1 MRHHKTIEQSVIN
14 FIKDNDLLCD
24 AKKILIGL
32 SGGADSVFALHF
44 FKKFLKKYKIEIT
57 AVHINHLL
65 RGEESERDEK
75 FCSELCKSWDIDFH
89 SSKVNVKNFAKK
101 NKNSI
106 EEAARILRYK
116 QFQKVANKN
125 KCDLIVT
132 AHNND
137 DNTETVLL
145 NIVSGSGIRGLS
157 GIPVKRENII
167 RPFICLSKMEMETYL
182 INNNIKF
189 VVDSSNKNLDIN
201 RNFLRKE
208 IIPSLKKNLNPSL
221 DKVILNSSFVLRD
234 QIKLLDFFLNDI
246 INRIVEISENK
257 ILISVE
263 ELKKYPKE
271 ILGELFLKIFQE
283 KLTLD
288 FSYDTFSK
296 LEKLLKSQTG
306 ISIELGKSLIGIKE
320 RNSII
325 LAPKENEETFE
336 KEVFI
341 NDEIFIGNSIISI
354 KSVKKIP
361 DYSKNKNIEYISG
374 DLINDRMLIRNWN
387 KGDKIK
393 LLGMKGTKRV
403 SDVLTDLKVPVIER
417 KKQLVLLNDKEIVWI
432 IGKKISENYKITSN
446 TKKKLKLC
454 LS

>member
-75 FCSELCKSWDIDFH
+75 FCSELCKSWDIDFY

-101 NKNSI
+101 NKKSI

-283 KLTLD
+283 KLNLD
-288 FSYDTFSK
+288 FSYDTFCK
-296 LEKLLKSQTG
+296 IEKLLKSQTG

-354 KSVKKIP
+354 KSVKKNP

>member
-1 MRHHKTIEQSVIN
+1 
-14 FIKDNDLLCD
+14 
-24 AKKILIGL
+24 
-32 SGGADSVFALHF
+32 
-44 FKKFLKKYKIEIT
+44 
-57 AVHINHLL
+57 
-65 RGEESERDEK
+65 
-75 FCSELCKSWDIDFH
+75 
-89 SSKVNVKNFAKK
+89 
-101 NKNSI
+101 
-106 EEAARILRYK
+106 
-116 QFQKVANKN
+116 
-125 KCDLIVT
+125 

>member
-1 MRHHKTIEQSVIN
+1 
-14 FIKDNDLLCD
+14 
-24 AKKILIGL
+24 
-32 SGGADSVFALHF
+32 
-44 FKKFLKKYKIEIT
+44 
-57 AVHINHLL
+57 
-65 RGEESERDEK
+65 
-75 FCSELCKSWDIDFH
+75 
-89 SSKVNVKNFAKK
+89 
-101 NKNSI
+101 
-106 EEAARILRYK
+106 
-116 QFQKVANKN
+116 
-125 KCDLIVT
+125 
-132 AHNND
+132 
-137 DNTETVLL
+137 
-145 NIVSGSGIRGLS
+145 
-157 GIPVKRENII
+157 
-167 RPFICLSKMEMETYL
+167 
-182 INNNIKF
+182 
-189 VVDSSNKNLDIN
+189 
-201 RNFLRKE
+201 
-208 IIPSLKKNLNPSL
+208 
-221 DKVILNSSFVLRD
+221 FVLRD